1 MDNSEVDNL
10 QPVTREHL
18 DFKLVRDDFNEH
30 DVARSLKTING
41 LEEEM
46 TKNDNVYTHRK
57 IDQCEL
63 RPIKGG
69 LSESD
74 RAGQVMN
81 QNIAE
86 DENKGR
92 DYSAIDNRHPCKDKS
107 GSSDH
112 KSSPSFAKE
121 TEHVRIR
128 SGSQVNECREYLEPR
143 IISSLSKP
151 ENDLQDKQLDRNGC
165 EECSDLQGTCA
176 HALCATASSESISRE
191 ENVEEAFAPHSDVV
205 RKALA
210 FSMAP
215 KVVEVESSKNF
226 QGKVDQ
232 ALRYKLDMH
241 DFKRS
246 SKRVHKDFYVIF
258 PGRVIDIPHTCFL
271 HYEDYRDA
279 VIHNYAVKHA
289 DIHSVLT
296 TDTFDYFMEALIK
309 RRVIKGTR
317 GLRNRYNSVK
327 EVRGTRS
334 RFAHREQE
342 KHVQRPKRT
351 VGCMCRRSRRPK
363 KRTRAAAGEELG
375 LVTRRRGMLGLMLAP
390 ILRAI
395 RKRF

>member
-128 SGSQVNECREYLEPR
+128 SGSQVNECREYLELR

-151 ENDLQDKQLDRNGC
+151 ENDLQDKKLDRNGC

-191 ENVEEAFAPHSDVV
+191 ENVEEAFVPHSDVV

-279 VIHNYAVKHA
+279 VIHNYA
-289 DIHSVLT
+289 
-296 TDTFDYFMEALIK
+296 
-309 RRVIKGTR
+309 
-317 GLRNRYNSVK
+317 
-327 EVRGTRS
+327 
-334 RFAHREQE
+334 
-342 KHVQRPKRT
+342 
-351 VGCMCRRSRRPK
+351 
-363 KRTRAAAGEELG
+363 
-375 LVTRRRGMLGLMLAP
+375 
-390 ILRAI
+390 
-395 RKRF
+395 